1 MLEIFTNKI
10 KEECENA
17 IKYGIYGTQE
27 FHIEKIEQIE
37 DKDGA
42 WNFLV
47 TTWNEIDENS
57 RTTKEMSLY
66 EIMDLL
72 GRVIGHRALNADLI
86 RRIATAGSVL
96 QN

>member
-1 MLEIFTNKI
+1 MLKIFTNLI

-17 IKYGIYGTQE
+17 IEYGIYGTQE

-47 TTWNEIDENS
+47 TTCEIDENS
-57 RTTKEMSLY
+57 RATKEMSLY

-72 GRVIGHRALNADLI
+72 GRVIGHRALNA
-86 RRIATAGSVL
+86 AAGSL
-96 QN
+96 HK